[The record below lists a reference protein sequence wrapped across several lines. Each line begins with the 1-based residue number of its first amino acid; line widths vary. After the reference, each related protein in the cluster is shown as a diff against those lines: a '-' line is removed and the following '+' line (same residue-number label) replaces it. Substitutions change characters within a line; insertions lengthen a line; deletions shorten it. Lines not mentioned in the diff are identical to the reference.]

1 MPLAWLVFSLWY
13 LIFAL
18 SIEARRMPADRE
30 GWDPGSNAVPVGLG
44 IIMVV
49 VSLYLVFSDRG
60 TLRAEHPAAA
70 APGTAPETVARENS
84 AHAGALRRM
93 TTLTLIVTIAY
104 ILIFR
109 WAGFVLSTTI
119 LMVTLTF
126 FYSRGDIRRSDLA
139 RYGATLG
146 ATALT
151 TVALYSLG
159 RWIIR
164 WTQFYGRT
172 LDIALFRNRLFT
184 ALLALVA
191 WTLVVAPAMAIAR
204 RRGVRFNRPGTR
216 AAVVSAI
223 TTLGLYLV
231 FQQIFRVALP
241 GGWVAW

>member
-44 IIMVV
+44 IIMVA
-49 VSLYLVFSDRG
+49 VSLYLVFTDRG
-60 TLRAEHPAAA
+60 QARVGRPAPAAA
-70 APGTAPETVARENS
+70 DAGETPRRDNGNAR
-84 AHAGALRRM
+84 ALRRL
-93 TTLTLIVTIAY
+93 TTLTLIVTTAY
-104 ILIFR
+104 ILMFR

-126 FYSRGDIRRSDLA
+126 FFSRGDMHRSDLG
-139 RYGATLG
+139 RYGTTLG
-146 ATALT
+146 ATALA

-164 WTQFYGRT
+164 WTQYYGRT
-172 LDIALFRNRLFT
+172 LDIELFRNRLFT
-184 ALLALVA
+184 ALLALAA
-191 WTLVVAPAMAIAR
+191 WALIIAPAMAIAR
-204 RRGVRFNRPGTR
+204 RHGIRFNQPGTR
-216 AAVVSAI
+216 AAVVSAV